1 MNLHSLCTI
10 FPKLDE
16 TAFEALKA
24 DIKANGQRNPIMV
37 KDGEVIDGQNR
48 LRACEELNVVPWM
61 QEYQGDDLVEFV
73 LAQNLHR
80 RHLTAGQSATI
91 VALAQDWSLA
101 HPAGKLPKSNK
112 INDLDE
118 KTNVAILPSKG
129 LPVDTKVDTQS
140 DRAEKSGASKRTQGS
155 ADKLVK
161 ENPELAKKVATG
173 EISLNQAIKEIEPEK
188 EQSVE
193 DSFDV
198 VQAYENEVAEN
209 HRLHGVIEA
218 LTVDNKDKL
227 IISMSER
234 IKGLEGRL
242 NQALSTEAEAIKQSK
257 FYSKMLTS
265 IRKLLGVENNND
277 ILIRIKAM
285 K

>member
-1 MNLHSLCTI
+1 MKIHSLSSI
-10 FPKLDE
+10 FPKLDDV
-16 TAFEALKA
+16 AFQALKQ
-24 DIKANGQRNPIMV
+24 DIYANGLRNPIII
-37 KDGEVIDGQNR
+37 KNKEVLDGQNR
-48 LRACEELNVVPWM
+48 LRACEELGIDPIF
-61 QEYQGDDLVEFV
+61 QEYEGDDLVEFV

-101 HPAGKLPKSNK
+101 HPSGKLSKSNK
-112 INDLDE
+112 INDLDD
-118 KTNVAILPSKG
+118 NSSVAKLPTKG
-129 LPVDTKVDTQS
+129 KPVDTQS

-161 ENPELAKKVATG
+161 ENLELAKKVATG
-173 EISLNQAIKEIEPEK
+173 EISLNAAIKEIEPEK

-198 VQAYENEVAEN
+198 VHAYEQEVAEN
-209 HRLHGVIEA
+209 QRLHGVIEA
-218 LTVDNKDKL
+218 LTADDKDKS

-242 NQALSTEAEAIKQSK
+242 NQALSTEAEAVKQAK

-265 IRKLLGVENNND
+265 IRKVLGVENNND
-277 ILIRIKAM
+277 ILIRIKGM

>member
-10 FPKLDE
+10 FPKLDQS
-16 TAFEALKA
+16 AFEALRN
-24 DIKANGQRNPIMV
+24 DIQNNGLRNPIIV
-37 KDGEVIDGQNR
+37 KNGEILDGQNR
-48 LRACEELNVVPWM
+48 LQACKDLGITPKY
-61 QEYQGDDLVEFV
+61 QEYEGDDLVEFV

-91 VALAQDWSLA
+91 VSLAQDWSMA
-101 HPAGKLPKSNK
+101 HPIGKNPKSNK
-112 INDLDE
+112 NNDLE
-118 KTNVAILPSKG
+118 HNSKVAKLPIKG
-129 LPVDTKVDTQS
+129 KPLDTQN

-161 ENPELAKKVATG
+161 ENPELAMKVATG
-173 EISLNQAIKEIEPEK
+173 EITLNKAMAEIEQPK

-198 VQAYENEVAEN
+198 VHAYEQEVAEN
-209 HRLHGVIEA
+209 QRLHGVIEA
-218 LTVDNKDKL
+218 LTADDKDKS

-234 IKGLEGRL
+234 VKGLEGRL
-242 NQALSTEAEAIKQSK
+242 NQALATEAEAIKQSK
-257 FYSKMLTS
+257 FYAKMLTS

>member
-1 MNLHSLCTI
+1 MKIHSLSSI
-10 FPKLDE
+10 FPKLDDV
-16 TAFEALKA
+16 AFQALKQ
-24 DIKANGQRNPIMV
+24 DIYANGLRNPIII
-37 KDGEVIDGQNR
+37 KNKEVLDGQNR
-48 LRACEELNVVPWM
+48 LRACEELGIDPVF
-61 QEYQGDDLVEFV
+61 QEYEGEDLVEFV

-80 RHLTAGQSATI
+80 RHLTAGQAATI

-101 HPAGKLPKSNK
+101 RTKGKQPKSNK

-118 KTNVAILPSKG
+118 KTNVAKLPTKG
-129 LPVDTKVDTQS
+129 LPVDTQA

-173 EISLNQAIKEIEPEK
+173 EVSLNQAMKEIEPEK
-188 EQSVE
+188 EVSVE

-198 VQAYENEVAEN
+198 VHAYELEVAEN
-209 HRLHGVIEA
+209 QRLHGVIEA
-218 LTVDNKDKL
+218 LTGDDKDKS

-242 NQALSTEAEAIKQSK
+242 NQALATEAEAVKQAK
-257 FYSKMLTS
+257 HYSKMLTN
-265 IRKLLGVENNND
+265 IRKVLGVENNND
-277 ILIRIKAM
+277 ILIRIKGM

>member
-1 MNLHSLCTI
+1 MQLHSLCTI

-24 DIKANGQRNPIMV
+24 DIQANGQRNPIMV

-48 LRACEELNVVPWM
+48 LRACEELNVAPWM

-101 HPAGKLPKSNK
+101 HPSGKLSKFNK
-112 INDLDE
+112 INELDE
-118 KTNVAILPSKG
+118 KTNVAILPTKG
-129 LPVDTKVDTQS
+129 KPVDTQS

-198 VQAYENEVAEN
+198 VHAYELEVAEN
-209 HRLHGVIEA
+209 QRLHGVIEA
-218 LTVDNKDKL
+218 LTSDDKDKS

-242 NQALSTEAEAIKQSK
+242 NQALATEAEAVKQAK

-265 IRKLLGVENNND
+265 IRKLLAVDNNND
-277 ILIRIKAM
+277 ILIRIKGM

>member
-1 MNLHSLCTI
+1 MQLHSLCTI

-24 DIKANGQRNPIMV
+24 DIQANGQRNPIMV

-48 LRACEELNVVPWM
+48 LRACEELNVAPWM

-101 HPAGKLPKSNK
+101 HPSGKLSKSNK

-118 KTNVAILPSKG
+118 KTNVAILPTKG
-129 LPVDTKVDTQS
+129 KPVDTQS

-198 VQAYENEVAEN
+198 VHAYELEVAEN
-209 HRLHGVIEA
+209 QRLHGVIEA
-218 LTVDNKDKL
+218 LTSDDKDKS

-242 NQALSTEAEAIKQSK
+242 NQALATEAEAVKQAK
-257 FYSKMLTS
+257 FYSKMLVS
-265 IRKLLGVENNND
+265 IRKVLGVDNNND
-277 ILIRIKAM
+277 ILIRIKGL